1 MKQYELI
8 APCHFGMEAVLKRE
22 IQNLGYEISQVDNG
36 KVTFFGDAAA
46 IARANIFL
54 RTTERI
60 LLKIDSFR
68 ATSFDDLFEAVKA
81 IPWADYIPEDGK
93 FWVTKA
99 NSVSSKLFSPSD
111 IQKIVKK
118 AMVEKLKQTYHTD
131 WFEETGASYPLR
143 ISIVKDIVTIG
154 LDTTG
159 ESLHK
164 RGYRKF
170 TAPAPVT
177 ETLAAAMILLS
188 PWHADR
194 MLIDPF
200 CGSGTIPI
208 EAAMIALNMAPGMNR
223 EFTAESWKNLVP
235 KKAWYDAID
244 EAEDAIRNDAEIHIQ
259 GYDID
264 DVRTVITSEA
274 QATVNLMDSER
285 KKTLN
290 DISRH
295 IQQPDGS
302 LYVPGSSIKGVFRTA
317 ILYSLLQKRQDIKI
331 KYWCYIK
338 QQVDIIE
345 KLMEEERKP
354 RELQIMPYSVIKKK
368 KNQATKEIDKLIA
381 SLESELLHTL
391 RLKDDKERNIS
402 NKNAVCSAM
411 RGLQVSDTYAS
422 RNMQTAILQ
431 KVDGGFDKFGKASP
445 KKLPIFRE
453 CMLPEAELFFDVKI
467 EKAVM
472 NTIAFNSVDDL
483 LKATHSFFAAV
494 KMLSISLSSSL

>member
-1 MKQYELI
+1 MNSKQFETAKMCLKVVTPINIADGIVLGAKDYLYDSSRQKVYFLNLHQWHMFIYKHMLLEKYESYL
-8 APCHFGMEAVLKRE
+8 
-22 IQNLGYEISQVDNG
+22 
-36 KVTFFGDAAA
+36 
-46 IARANIFL
+46 ANFRDKQSLLEWL
-54 RTTERI
+54 R
-60 LLKIDSFR
+60 
-68 ATSFDDLFEAVKA
+68 
-81 IPWADYIPEDGK
+81 
-93 FWVTKA
+93 
-99 NSVSSKLFSPSD
+99 
-111 IQKIVKK
+111 
-118 AMVEKLKQTYHTD
+118 MH
-131 WFEETGASYPLR
+131 
-143 ISIVKDIVTIG
+143 
-154 LDTTG
+154 
-159 ESLHK
+159 
-164 RGYRKF
+164 
-170 TAPAPVT
+170 
-177 ETLAAAMILLS
+177 
-188 PWHADR
+188 
-194 MLIDPF
+194 
-200 CGSGTIPI
+200 
-208 EAAMIALNMAPGMNR
+208 
-223 EFTAESWKNLVP
+223 
-235 KKAWYDAID
+235 
-244 EAEDAIRNDAEIHIQ
+244 

-274 QATVNLMDSER
+274 QATVNLMDNEK

-290 DISRH
+290 DINRH

-317 ILYSLLQKRQDIKI
+317 ILYSLLQKRQDIKS

-338 QQVDIIE
+338 QQVDII
-345 KLMEEERKP
+345 KTLLEEERKP

-368 KNQATKEIDKLIA
+368 KDQAAKEIDKLTA

-411 RGLQVSDTYAS
+411 RGLQVSDTYES

-472 NTIAFNSVDDL
+472 NTIAINSVDDL

-494 KMLSISLSSSL
+494 TDLLQQAFGKEYQEAFQGVAAGNMFLGGNTGFLSKTLLAMVAPDKDTAKNNIKVLLDKSFKTHKHLLRDKIIAPRTLKCTNYNGKLMLMGVAEVRKV

>member
-1 MKQYELI
+1 MNSKQFETAKMCLKVVTPINIADGIVLGAKDYLYDSSRQKVYFLNLHQWHMFIYKHMLLEKYESYL
-8 APCHFGMEAVLKRE
+8 
-22 IQNLGYEISQVDNG
+22 
-36 KVTFFGDAAA
+36 
-46 IARANIFL
+46 ANFRDKQSLLEWL
-54 RTTERI
+54 R
-60 LLKIDSFR
+60 
-68 ATSFDDLFEAVKA
+68 
-81 IPWADYIPEDGK
+81 
-93 FWVTKA
+93 
-99 NSVSSKLFSPSD
+99 
-111 IQKIVKK
+111 
-118 AMVEKLKQTYHTD
+118 M
-131 WFEETGASYPLR
+131 
-143 ISIVKDIVTIG
+143 
-154 LDTTG
+154 
-159 ESLHK
+159 
-164 RGYRKF
+164 
-170 TAPAPVT
+170 
-177 ETLAAAMILLS
+177 
-188 PWHADR
+188 
-194 MLIDPF
+194 
-200 CGSGTIPI
+200 
-208 EAAMIALNMAPGMNR
+208 
-223 EFTAESWKNLVP
+223 
-235 KKAWYDAID
+235 
-244 EAEDAIRNDAEIHIQ
+244 Q

-274 QATVNLMDSER
+274 QATVNLMDNEK

-290 DISRH
+290 DINRH

-317 ILYSLLQKRQDIKI
+317 ILYKLLQKRQDIKS

-345 KLMEEERKP
+345 KLMKEERKP

-368 KNQATKEIDKLIA
+368 KDQATKEIDKLIA

-453 CMLPEAELFFDVKI
+453 CMLPKAELFFDVKI

-472 NTIAFNSVDDL
+472 STIGINTVDDL

-494 KMLSISLSSSL
+494 TDLLQQAFEKEYQEAFQGVAAGNMFLGGNTGFLSKTLLAMLAPDKDTAKNTIKVLLDKSFKNHKHLLRDKIIAPRTFKCTNYNGKLMLMGVAEVRKV

>member
-1 MKQYELI
+1 MNSKQFETAKMCLKVVTPINIADGIVLGAKDYLYDSSRQKVYFLNLHQWHMFIYKHMLLEKYESYL
-8 APCHFGMEAVLKRE
+8 
-22 IQNLGYEISQVDNG
+22 
-36 KVTFFGDAAA
+36 
-46 IARANIFL
+46 ANFRDKQSLLEWL
-54 RTTERI
+54 R
-60 LLKIDSFR
+60 
-68 ATSFDDLFEAVKA
+68 
-81 IPWADYIPEDGK
+81 
-93 FWVTKA
+93 
-99 NSVSSKLFSPSD
+99 
-111 IQKIVKK
+111 
-118 AMVEKLKQTYHTD
+118 M
-131 WFEETGASYPLR
+131 
-143 ISIVKDIVTIG
+143 
-154 LDTTG
+154 
-159 ESLHK
+159 
-164 RGYRKF
+164 
-170 TAPAPVT
+170 
-177 ETLAAAMILLS
+177 
-188 PWHADR
+188 
-194 MLIDPF
+194 
-200 CGSGTIPI
+200 
-208 EAAMIALNMAPGMNR
+208 
-223 EFTAESWKNLVP
+223 
-235 KKAWYDAID
+235 
-244 EAEDAIRNDAEIHIQ
+244 Q

-274 QATVNLMDSER
+274 QATVNLMDNEK

-290 DISRH
+290 DINRH
-295 IQQPDGS
+295 IQQFDGS

-317 ILYSLLQKRQDIKI
+317 ILYKLLQKRQDIKS

-345 KLMEEERKP
+345 KLMKEERKP

-368 KNQATKEIDKLIA
+368 KDQATKEIDKLIA

-453 CMLPEAELFFDVKI
+453 CMLPKAELFFDVKI

-472 NTIAFNSVDDL
+472 STIGINTVDDL

-494 KMLSISLSSSL
+494 TDLLQQAFEKEYQEAFQGVAAGNMFLGGNTGFLSKTLLAMLAPDKDTAKNTIKVLLDKSFKNHKHLLRDKIIAPRTLKCTNYNGKLMLMGVAEVRKV

>member
-1 MKQYELI
+1 MNSKQFETAKMCLKVVTPINIADGIVLGAKDYLYDSSRQKVYFLNLHQWHMFIYKHMLLEKYESYL
-8 APCHFGMEAVLKRE
+8 
-22 IQNLGYEISQVDNG
+22 
-36 KVTFFGDAAA
+36 
-46 IARANIFL
+46 ANFRDKQSLLEWL
-54 RTTERI
+54 R
-60 LLKIDSFR
+60 
-68 ATSFDDLFEAVKA
+68 
-81 IPWADYIPEDGK
+81 
-93 FWVTKA
+93 
-99 NSVSSKLFSPSD
+99 
-111 IQKIVKK
+111 
-118 AMVEKLKQTYHTD
+118 M
-131 WFEETGASYPLR
+131 
-143 ISIVKDIVTIG
+143 
-154 LDTTG
+154 
-159 ESLHK
+159 
-164 RGYRKF
+164 
-170 TAPAPVT
+170 
-177 ETLAAAMILLS
+177 
-188 PWHADR
+188 
-194 MLIDPF
+194 
-200 CGSGTIPI
+200 
-208 EAAMIALNMAPGMNR
+208 
-223 EFTAESWKNLVP
+223 
-235 KKAWYDAID
+235 
-244 EAEDAIRNDAEIHIQ
+244 Q

-274 QATVNLMDSER
+274 QATVNLMDNEK

-290 DISRH
+290 DINRH

-317 ILYSLLQKRQDIKI
+317 ILYKLLQKRQDIKS

-345 KLMEEERKP
+345 KLMKEERKP

-368 KNQATKEIDKLIA
+368 KDQATKEIDKLIA

-453 CMLPEAELFFDVKI
+453 CMLPKAELFFDVKI

-472 NTIAFNSVDDL
+472 STIGINTVDDL

-494 KMLSISLSSSL
+494 TDLLQQAFEKEYQEAFQGVAAGNMFLGGNTGFLSKTLLAMLAPDKDTAKNTIKVLLDKSFKNHKHLLRDKVIAPRTLKCTNYNGKLMLMGVAEVRKV

>member
-1 MKQYELI
+1 MNSKQFETAKMCLKVVTPINIADGIVLGAKDYLYDSSRQKVYFLNLHQWHMFIYKHMLLEKYESYL
-8 APCHFGMEAVLKRE
+8 
-22 IQNLGYEISQVDNG
+22 
-36 KVTFFGDAAA
+36 
-46 IARANIFL
+46 ANFRDKQSLLEWL
-54 RTTERI
+54 R
-60 LLKIDSFR
+60 
-68 ATSFDDLFEAVKA
+68 
-81 IPWADYIPEDGK
+81 
-93 FWVTKA
+93 
-99 NSVSSKLFSPSD
+99 
-111 IQKIVKK
+111 
-118 AMVEKLKQTYHTD
+118 M
-131 WFEETGASYPLR
+131 
-143 ISIVKDIVTIG
+143 
-154 LDTTG
+154 
-159 ESLHK
+159 
-164 RGYRKF
+164 
-170 TAPAPVT
+170 
-177 ETLAAAMILLS
+177 
-188 PWHADR
+188 
-194 MLIDPF
+194 
-200 CGSGTIPI
+200 
-208 EAAMIALNMAPGMNR
+208 
-223 EFTAESWKNLVP
+223 
-235 KKAWYDAID
+235 
-244 EAEDAIRNDAEIHIQ
+244 Q

-274 QATVNLMDSER
+274 QATVNLMDNEK

-290 DISRH
+290 DINRH

-317 ILYSLLQKRQDIKI
+317 ILYSLLQKRQDIKS

-338 QQVDIIE
+338 QQVDII
-345 KLMEEERKP
+345 KTLLEEERKP

-368 KNQATKEIDKLIA
+368 KDQAAKEIDKLTA

-453 CMLPEAELFFDVKI
+453 CMLPKAELFFDVKI

-472 NTIAFNSVDDL
+472 STIGINTVDDL

-494 KMLSISLSSSL
+494 TDLLQQAFGKEYQEAFQGVTAGNMFLGGNTGFLSKTLLAMLAPDKDTAKNTIKVLLDKSFKNHKHLLRDKIIAPRTLKCTNYNGKLMLMGVAEVRKV